1 MTDPCELG
9 HRRRDTAAEGRTV
22 LRAEGRRMSAD
33 ESPLDQTT
41 LTACGAVFGL
51 TAAEM
56 AELTEDSGPH
66 YRPTRCMHEGEAG
79 FRYCGA
85 DAERVLFGITMCEV
99 HYAEHLG
106 NLGRSDDRG
115 ISDAYPAMM
124 TALAM
129 SFWATEEAAQSLAK
143 SYINT
148 LPASD
153 VESMSVSVLDL
164 LDEGEL

>member
-1 MTDPCELG
+1 
-9 HRRRDTAAEGRTV
+9 
-22 LRAEGRRMSAD
+22 MSGD

-85 DAERVLFGITMCEV
+85 DAERVLFGITMCLDHWNKHLDNLRNCSDIHRSSDVLSSIVSAVRTSLGDEDEV
-99 HYAEHLG
+99 GRTLG
-106 NLGRSDDRG
+106 LLYLEKLARSGVD
-115 ISDAYPAMM
+115 IHTV
-124 TALAM
+124 TAL
-129 SFWATEEAAQSLAK
+129 E
-143 SYINT
+143 
-148 LPASD
+148 
-153 VESMSVSVLDL
+153 L
-164 LDEGEL
+164 LEGAV